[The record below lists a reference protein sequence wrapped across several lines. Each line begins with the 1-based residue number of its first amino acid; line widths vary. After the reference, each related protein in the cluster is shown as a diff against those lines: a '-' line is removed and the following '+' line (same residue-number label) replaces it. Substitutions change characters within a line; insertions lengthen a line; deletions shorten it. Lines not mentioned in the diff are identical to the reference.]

1 MRLKSKE
8 RRRWVLLLAALFAF
22 SLTIGSL
29 PGEEMPAND
38 LATVLRN
45 HTPKLMAI
53 PGVQGTAET
62 LCADKPC
69 IKVYVEK
76 KTPDI
81 EMQIPPNIEGYS
93 VVIQETGTIRPRQ
106 R

>member
-1 MRLKSKE
+1 
-8 RRRWVLLLAALFAF
+8 
-22 SLTIGSL
+22 
-29 PGEEMPAND
+29 
-38 LATVLRN
+38 
-45 HTPKLMAI
+45 MAI
-53 PGVQGTAET
+53 PGVTGTAET

-69 IKVYVEK
+69 IKIYVDK

-81 EMQIPPNIEGYS
+81 EKQIPPNIEGYS